1 MNGAE
6 SLRTCCNVKSVL
18 DNRFGLCLANKL
30 FSVGDWDFS
39 RISGA
44 VRLVRGQGTRAEQST
59 LKAIQARFDPDRYLP
74 NRSQHKRTSSYIPF
88 GGGHH
93 RCPGMRFGLLQVKTI
108 LTVLLQRY
116 HLDLDE
122 TDVAPDFRGLVVLP
136 RQPCRIRYRRLPA
149 RRTSKGR
156 GL

>member
-1 MNGAE
+1 LTYTSQDLTFGGIKHSGFRRMNGAE

-74 NRSQHKRTSSYIPF
+74 NRSQHKRTSSPSAVGITAVPVCDSGYF
-88 GGGHH
+88 
-93 RCPGMRFGLLQVKTI
+93 K
-108 LTVLLQRY
+108 
-116 HLDLDE
+116 
-122 TDVAPDFRGLVVLP
+122 
-136 RQPCRIRYRRLPA
+136 
-149 RRTSKGR
+149 
-156 GL
+156 